1 VVRIEG
7 RFEEDAPVRNED
19 LLVMPA
25 SWLAGLYPR
34 RGGVAVPP
42 PAGAKDAV
50 KKFERLVGAKAG
62 DLTESIARPETDPDL
77 RAAAQEYLSGGTG
90 AASPL
95 GVAAVTAK
103 VLRKVTGS
111 RVDTT
116 VIADAWIAA
125 RGPVFAAVAAAELA
139 ELRVGEPGAN
149 WQRPHEQIARRLP
162 TESTNLDW
170 MPVLGRIRAHLVA
183 VPDEE
188 HAAVREALAA
198 VRAARGPHARAAAS
212 FLLPEC
218 KDWVD
223 EDIPAAT
230 SSASRHTAALV
241 MYSLGGAEQLSRF
254 TPVHWRSQ
262 LLASDGALATVVD
275 GVGAALA
282 PVLGELLGSLQVYQ
296 TEERERAA
304 AALAVLPDDDA
315 FWALITHADKPQ
327 AYLALLDAAQRFPVR
342 AIRLLAN
349 ADAAGPAGEL
359 FEAYAAGYPEALELA
374 RPHLIP
380 ERVPAAEV
388 VDECDPGEVP
398 APLRADGPPP
408 ELPGWADA
416 AVLPRVRLRDGRALP
431 VDAARRLVALLTRS
445 RAGMAPAG
453 LAEVV
458 EACDRASLAAFG
470 WALFQRWQSIGLPTP
485 GMWAMLGL
493 AWIGDDDVVRRLT
506 PLIKVWPGTG
516 GHHRSVAGLSVLT
529 GLGTDVA
536 LVHLNDVAE
545 NVKFAGLSSSARS
558 MLHAV
563 AGRLGLT
570 GEQLSDRL
578 VPDLGLR
585 ADGGLVLDY
594 GPRRFVVGFDDQL
607 RPTVADE
614 SGKRLKSLPKPGARD
629 DATLGPAAY
638 QRFNALKK
646 DVRTLAGDQ
655 IRRFERA
662 MVTGRRWTAPEFG
675 TFVVGHPLLRH
686 LARRLVWSFE
696 ATADGSTVD
705 GSFRVAEDGSYA
717 GVDDDACTL
726 PDGALVGV
734 AHPLRLGDAVPRWAE
749 VFADYELLQP
759 FAQLGRET
767 YRLTPQEAKAAE
779 LTTFEGRVVP
789 TGRVLGLERTGW
801 QRAAPQD
808 NGHQPWIERPL
819 PGGLHAYMR
828 VSPGFTIGRPGDE
841 PEQTLS
847 ALVVSRGHIGYRRD
861 AATGSELGAVDELA
875 MSELLRD
882 LHQL

>member
-1 VVRIEG
+1 M
-7 RFEEDAPVRNED
+7 RNED
-19 LLVMPA
+19 LLEMPA
-25 SWLAGLYPR
+25 SWLASLYPR
-34 RGGVAVPP
+34 RGGAAVPP
-42 PAGAKDAV
+42 PAKAKDAV
-50 KKFERLVGAKAG
+50 KKFERLVGSKVG
-62 DLTESIARPETDPDL
+62 DLTESLARAETDPDL
-77 RAAAQEYLSGGTG
+77 RAAAQEYVTGGTA

-95 GVAAVTAK
+95 GIAAVTAK
-103 VLRKVTGS
+103 LLRRIAGT
-111 RVDTT
+111 RVDAT

-125 RGPVFAAVAAAELA
+125 HGPVFAAVAAAELVD
-139 ELRVGEPGAN
+139 LRVGESGAN

-162 TESTNLDW
+162 GEPANLDW
-170 MPVLGRIRAHLVA
+170 MPVLGRVRAHLVA
-183 VPDEE
+183 VPDED
-188 HAAVREALAA
+188 HAAVCEALAM
-198 VRAARGPHARAAAS
+198 VRAARGPHSRAAAS
-212 FLLPEC
+212 FLLPER

-223 EDIPAAT
+223 EDIPAT
-230 SSASRHTAALV
+230 LV
-241 MYSLGGAEQLSRF
+241 MFSIGDAEQLARF
-254 TPVHWRSQ
+254 TPSQWRSQ
-262 LLASDGALATVVD
+262 LSASDGALATVMD

-282 PVLGELLGSLQVYQ
+282 PVLGELLGSLPEYR
-296 TEERERAA
+296 TDERERVA

-315 FWALITHADKPQ
+315 FRALIAHVPQPQ

-342 AIRLLAN
+342 AIRLLTG
-349 ADAAGPAGEL
+349 DL

-374 RPHLIP
+374 RPHLDP
-380 ERVPAAEV
+380 ARVPAPVV
-388 VDECDPGEVP
+388 VDACDPGEVP
-398 APLRADGPPP
+398 APLRAGGPPP
-408 ELPGWADA
+408 ELTGWANA

-445 RAGMAPAG
+445 RAGMAPDG

-458 EACDRASLAAFG
+458 AACDRASLAAFG
-470 WALFQRWQSIGLPTP
+470 WALFQRWQAIGLPTS
-485 GMWAMLGL
+485 GTWAMLGL

-536 LVHLNDVAE
+536 LIHLNDVAE
-545 NVKFAGLSSSARS
+545 KVKFAGLSSTARG
-558 MLHAV
+558 MLHTV

-585 ADGGLVLDY
+585 ADGVLVLDY

-614 SGKRLKSLPKPGARD
+614 DGKRLKSLPKPGARD

-638 QRFNALKK
+638 QRFGALKK

-662 MVTGRRWTAPEFG
+662 MVTGRHWTAPEFA
-675 TFVVGHPLLRH
+675 TFIVGHPLLRH
-686 LARRLVWSFE
+686 LARRLVWSFRAE
-696 ATADGSTVD
+696 ADGSTVD

-717 GVDDDACTL
+717 GVDDDALTL
-726 PDGALVGV
+726 PGGALVGV
-734 AHPLRLGDAVPRWAE
+734 AHPLRLGGSVPGWAE
-749 VFADYELLQP
+749 VFSDYELLQP
-759 FAQLGRET
+759 FPQLGRET
-767 YRLTPQEAKAAE
+767 YELTAQEAKATQ

-789 TGRVLGLERTGW
+789 SGRVLGLERSGW
-801 QRAAPQD
+801 SRATPQD

-819 PGGLHAYMR
+819 PGGLRAYIR
-828 VSPGFTIGRPGDE
+828 LAPGFTIGRPGDD

-847 ALVVSRGHIGYRRD
+847 ALVVSRGRIGYRRS
-861 AATGSELGAVDELA
+861 AADEAELGAVDEVA
-875 MSELLRD
+875 MSELLRE